1 MKSVPVSVWL
11 SAVVLFIFSA
21 HSAWQD
27 PVFWFQCF
35 IFVSIAASFGR
46 VVVYL
51 FEGK

>member
-21 HSAWQD
+21 LSAWQN
-27 PVFWFQCF
+27 PVLWFQCLGIV
-35 IFVSIAASFGR
+35 IFVASLVR
-46 VVVYL
+46 VAHFL